1 LTKQYK
7 GGYDRQSVLS
17 AAGKLSCIKA
27 ALKRCTRT
35 EFYDYYDYDY
45 YYHSIAYQHKGRK
58 HGVIMYPAFP
68 LKKHTNIFCHNLY
81 DT

>member
-17 AAGKLSCIKA
+17 DAGKLSCNKT

-35 EFYDYYDYDY
+35 EIRY
-45 YYHSIAYQHKGRK
+45 YY
-58 HGVIMYPAFP
+58 
-68 LKKHTNIFCHNLY
+68 
-81 DT
+81 